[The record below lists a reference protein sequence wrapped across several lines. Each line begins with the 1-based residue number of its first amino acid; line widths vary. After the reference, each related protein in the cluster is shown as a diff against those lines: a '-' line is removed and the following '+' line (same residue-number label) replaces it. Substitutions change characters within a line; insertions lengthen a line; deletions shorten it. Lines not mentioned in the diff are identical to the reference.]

1 MGCAINEMHACSPS
15 ITHTCIHHV
24 YMYLLSTP
32 THPPPPNHIHT
43 LNPDFTCFVN
53 EGLTEILKLTRD
65 SCQCCF
71 EALETENI
79 CNMKNIKKKN
89 KPEKR
94 IIQIQ
99 CVVYHMYLATKL
111 VGVKKQLHP
120 YLCIFNFKLKQS
132 K

>member
-1 MGCAINEMHACSPS
+1 MQHEEHQEKE
-15 ITHTCIHHV
+15 H
-24 YMYLLSTP
+24 
-32 THPPPPNHIHT
+32 
-43 LNPDFTCFVN
+43 
-53 EGLTEILKLTRD
+53 
-65 SCQCCF
+65 
-71 EALETENI
+71 
-79 CNMKNIKKKN
+79 
-89 KPEKR
+89 EKR